1 MEGGRSWFLY
11 LLEKFQQH
19 LNLWIRQKKTQEIK
33 TYQMHTVYLCN
44 SVGIS
49 CTVVAI
55 FANPS
60 LRLKFPLKR
69 DHSLV
74 LKSQFRY
81 SYTIYDK
88 KFQNIKRLQKKVL
101 LNFFVCKFLECSTN
115 LLALGGEVLELLWE
129 GLLLLGGL
137 ENTPHT
143 IVRSKITQDLFR
155 ARG

>member
-1 MEGGRSWFLY
+1 MVPVLVRKISTTS
-11 LLEKFQQH
+11 KSM
-19 LNLWIRQKKTQEIK
+19 NSPKKTQEIK

-74 LKSQFRY
+74 LKS
-81 SYTIYDK
+81 
-88 KFQNIKRLQKKVL
+88 
-101 LNFFVCKFLECSTN
+101 
-115 LLALGGEVLELLWE
+115 
-129 GLLLLGGL
+129 
-137 ENTPHT
+137 
-143 IVRSKITQDLFR
+143 
-155 ARG
+155 